1 MQQEQILESSPFQ
14 VPRTS
19 RDEKSGY
26 RTLEHGSVVLGFLV
40 VFMDQTI
47 GKQRN
52 HRNPQKMR
60 EEASSHPPIPLRRK
74 PKAGWWLTFNG
85 LTMG

>member
-1 MQQEQILESSPFQ
+1 MTEFIDRIPAWCSVMQQEQILESSSFQ

-26 RTLEHGSVVLGFLV
+26 RTLEHGSVVLRFLV

-47 GKQRN
+47 GKQR
-52 HRNPQKMR
+52 M
-60 EEASSHPPIPLRRK
+60 
-74 PKAGWWLTFNG
+74 
-85 LTMG
+85 